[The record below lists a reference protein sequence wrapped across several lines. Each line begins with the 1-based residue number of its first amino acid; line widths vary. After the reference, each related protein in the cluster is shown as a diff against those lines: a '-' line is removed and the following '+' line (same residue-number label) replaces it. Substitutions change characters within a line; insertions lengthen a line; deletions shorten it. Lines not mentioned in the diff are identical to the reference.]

1 MTMWLLW
8 ATLALVAPPAAP
20 DRTAPN
26 GVAPLTIEGGA
37 TCPTASEVAL
47 RFSALMAP
55 AWAPAADAPS
65 VPAPDD
71 GDRARI
77 EIIDDMVEIVLRR
90 ADGTLIG
97 RRRLP
102 AQGSCDERAR
112 VASIVLAT
120 WHSDVHPAFVREVA
134 AEVVPP
140 PAPSPTTDVVKPLP
154 PVPPSARG
162 QATWDLGFGISSSV
176 AGGAFVPGA
185 RLRGSFLRANG
196 IGAHLTAA
204 GEGDRSTTAGSGQ
217 AVWSR
222 FTAGAGATY
231 RRHLGAWAIDTD
243 LTLLA
248 ALFRVHGEQY
258 PVSYQDHGVD
268 GGVSAGVRLIAP
280 GRTWRAWLAI
290 DVTRWLNPREVR
302 EAVSGQVREIP
313 SWAGSTSLGFSFF
326 TH

>member
-8 ATLALVAPPAAP
+8 VTLALP
-20 DRTAPN
+20 
-26 GVAPLTIEGGA
+26 PLTIDGGA

-55 AWAPAADAPS
+55 AWAPTAGAPP

-77 EIIDDMVEIVLRR
+77 EIIDETVEIVLRR

-102 AQGSCDERAR
+102 AQGSCEERAR

-120 WHSDVHPAFVREVA
+120 WESDIHPEFLREVPA
-134 AEVVPP
+134 PPGPP
-140 PAPSPTTDVVKPLP
+140 PSPSPAADVVRPLP
-154 PVPPSARG
+154 PVAPARG
-162 QATWDLGFGISSSV
+162 QATWELGVGISGSV

-185 RLRGSFLRANG
+185 RLGGAFLGANG
-196 IGAHLTAA
+196 IGAHLTVA
-204 GEGDRSTTAGSGQ
+204 GEGDRSTAAGAGQ

-222 FTAGAGATY
+222 FTAGAGPTF

-248 ALFRVHGEQY
+248 ALYRVHGEQY
-258 PVSYQDHGVD
+258 PVSYQGRGVD

-290 DVTRWLNPREVR
+290 DMTRWLNPRDVR
-302 EAVSGQVREIP
+302 EAVTMQVREIP

-326 TH
+326 SR

>member
-1 MTMWLLW
+1 MEIGFPFRLVPAATAARQRQPEESGCEPIFPRQTTYVGTMWLLW
-8 ATLALVAPPAAP
+8 ATLA
-20 DRTAPN
+20 TAPN
-26 GVAPLTIEGGA
+26 GVAPLTIDGAA

-47 RFSALMAP
+47 RFSAMMAP
-55 AWAPAADAPS
+55 AWAPTVGAPL
-65 VPAPDD
+65 VQAPDD

-77 EIIDDMVEIVLRR
+77 EIIDDTIEIVLRR

-97 RRRLP
+97 RRWLP

-120 WHSDVHPAFVREVA
+120 WQSDVHPTFVRQVA
-134 AEVVPP
+134 APHGPP
-140 PAPSPTTDVVKPLP
+140 PSPSSATDIVKSLP
-154 PVPPSARG
+154 PVASASG

-185 RLRGSFLRANG
+185 RLGGAFLGANS
-196 IGAHLTAA
+196 IGAHLTLA

-222 FTAGAGATY
+222 FAAGAGPTY

-248 ALFRVHGEQY
+248 ALYRVHGEQY
-258 PVSYQDHGVD
+258 PVSYQGRGVD

-280 GRTWRAWLAI
+280 GRIWRAWLAI
-290 DVTRWLNPREVR
+290 DVTRWLNPREV
-302 EAVSGQVREIP
+302 
-313 SWAGSTSLGFSFF
+313 
-326 TH
+326 

>member
-8 ATLALVAPPAAP
+8 VTLAVP
-20 DRTAPN
+20 
-26 GVAPLTIEGGA
+26 PLTIDGDA

-55 AWAPAADAPS
+55 AWAPAAGAPS
-65 VPAPDD
+65 VQAPDD

-77 EIIDDMVEIVLRR
+77 EIVDEAVEIVLRR

-120 WHSDVHPAFVREVA
+120 WESDVHPAFEREGGA
-134 AEVVPP
+134 PPGPP
-140 PAPSPTTDVVKPLP
+140 PTPSPAADVVKPLL
-154 PVPPSARG
+154 PVAPAPR
-162 QATWDLGFGISSSV
+162 QAAWDLGVGVSGSV

-185 RLRGSFLRANG
+185 RLGGAFLGANG
-196 IGAHLTAA
+196 IGAHLTVT

-222 FTAGAGATY
+222 FTTGAGPTY
-231 RRHLGAWAIDTD
+231 RRHLGAWAIDTN

-248 ALFRVHGEQY
+248 ALYRVHGEQY
-258 PVSYQDHGVD
+258 PVSYQGRGVD
-268 GGVSAGVRLIAP
+268 GGVSAGLRLIAP

-290 DVTRWLNPREVR
+290 DMTRWLTLREVR
-302 EAVSGQVREIP
+302 ETVTREVREIP
-313 SWAGSTSLGFSFF
+313 SWAGSACLGFSFF
-326 TH
+326 SR